1 MDATLRPQPLRTPSS
16 RRGRLRWWIAVPV
29 AAAALWATAI
39 AALWFGQE
47 LLLFR
52 PATLP
57 PDHRFPVD
65 ADVHERWIEVPGARL
80 NALHLKLP
88 NPDGVV
94 FYLHGNGSNLQGWFV
109 DPKLYRAANVDLVM
123 IDYRGYGK
131 SGGRISSE
139 TQLLDD
145 VRAAWRQVAPAYAG
159 KRWILFGRSL
169 GTGLAAR
176 LAAEVQ
182 PELTVL
188 VSPYASMVQLAAEK
202 YPWVPAPVLR
212 YPLRSDLAVPE
223 VRGSVLVLHGERDT
237 LIPIDHGERLL
248 SLARAAR
255 QVNLVRLPDA
265 AHGDVHQQVAYRE
278 ALAAALRGALAGPPL
293 PR

>member
-1 MDATLRPQPLRTPSS
+1 MDAALEQQPNAAPLQ
-16 RRGRLRWWIAVPV
+16 RRRSLRWWVGVPL
-29 AAAALWATAI
+29 AAAVVWAAAV

-57 PDHRFPVD
+57 QDHRFPVPP
-65 ADVHERWIEVPGARL
+65 DVHETWIDVPGARL

-94 FYLHGNGSNLQGWFV
+94 FYLHGNGSSLQGWFV
-109 DPKLYRAANVDLVM
+109 DPAVYRAANVDLVM

-131 SGGRISSE
+131 SSGRITSE
-139 TQLLDD
+139 AQLLDD

-159 KRWILFGRSL
+159 KRWIFFGRSL

-176 LAAEVQ
+176 LAAELQ
-182 PELTVL
+182 PDLTVL

-212 YPLRSDLAVPE
+212 YPLRSDLAMPTI
-223 VRGSVLVLHGERDT
+223 RGTVLVLHGERDT
-237 LIPIDHGERLL
+237 LIPIEHGERLL
-248 SLARAAR
+248 SLARSAR
-255 QVNLVRLPDA
+255 RVQFVPLADA
-265 AHGDVHQQVAYRE
+265 GHGDVHQQAAYR
-278 ALAAALRGALAGPPL
+278 ATLASALRDTVHAPPVA
-293 PR
+293 R

>member
-1 MDATLRPQPLRTPSS
+1 MDATLDRPPARKPS
-16 RRGRLRWWIAVPV
+16 RRWMRRRWWMAIPATAAVLW
-29 AAAALWATAI
+29 AAAV

-47 LLLFR
+47 RLLFR
-52 PATLP
+52 PSTLP
-57 PDHRFPVD
+57 QDHRFPVD
-65 ADVHERWIEVPGARL
+65 ADVHETWIDVPGARL

-94 FYLHGNGSNLQGWFV
+94 FYLHGNGSSLQGWFV

-131 SGGRISSE
+131 SSGRIASE
-139 TQLLDD
+139 AQLLDD

-159 KRWILFGRSL
+159 KRWIFFGRSL

-182 PELTVL
+182 PDLTVL
-188 VSPYASMVQLAAEK
+188 VSPYASMVQLAAEA

-212 YPLRSDLAVPE
+212 YPLRSDLALPE
-223 VRGSVLVLHGERDT
+223 VRGAVLLLHGERDT
-237 LIPIDHGERLL
+237 LIPISHSERLL
-248 SLARAAR
+248 SLARSAR
-255 QVNLVRLPDA
+255 QARLVRLPAA
-265 AHGDVHQQVAYRE
+265 AHGDVHHPDAYRDALATALRA
-278 ALAAALRGALAGPPL
+278 ALAATPL